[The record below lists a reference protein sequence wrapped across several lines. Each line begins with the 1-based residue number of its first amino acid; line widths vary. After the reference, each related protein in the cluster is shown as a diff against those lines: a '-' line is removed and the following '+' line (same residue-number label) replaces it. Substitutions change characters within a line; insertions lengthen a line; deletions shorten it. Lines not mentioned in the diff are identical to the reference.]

1 MAAAFLGALLTGCGG
16 GGSSSSETS
25 SQGAIGD
32 GSGKTVEGS
41 KALLSWTA
49 PSTRVNGDGISMG
62 ELDSYVIR
70 YGQDADNLTER
81 VVIGDAAED
90 ATMSYTV
97 GGLGQGTWYFSIQ
110 VQDTSGLM
118 SAPSAVVSK
127 TIQS

>member
-16 GGSSSSETS
+16 GSSSSETS
-25 SQGAIGD
+25 SQGAFGD
-32 GSGKTVEGS
+32 GSSKTVDGS

-62 ELDSYVIR
+62 ELDSYIIR
-70 YGQDADNLTER
+70 YGQDANNLTEQ
-81 VVIGDAAED
+81 VVISDAAED

-118 SAPSAVVSK
+118 SAPSEVVSK

>member
-16 GGSSSSETS
+16 GSSSSETS
-25 SQGAIGD
+25 SQSAFGD
-32 GSGKTVEGS
+32 SGSKFVDGS

-62 ELDSYVIR
+62 ELDSYIIR
-70 YGQDADNLTER
+70 YGQDADNLTEK
-81 VVIGDAAED
+81 VVIGDAAEEPS
-90 ATMSYTV
+90 MSYTV

>member
-16 GGSSSSETS
+16 GGSSSSDTS
-25 SQGAIGD
+25 SQGAIGN
-32 GSGKTVEGS
+32 GSS

-62 ELDSYVIR
+62 ELDSYIIR
-70 YGQDADNLTER
+70 YGQDADNLTEQ
-81 VVIGDAAED
+81 VVISDAAED

-110 VQDTSGLM
+110 VQDTSGLL
-118 SAPSAVVSK
+118 SPPSAVVSK

>member
-1 MAAAFLGALLTGCGG
+1 MAAAFLGALLTGCG

-32 GSGKTVEGS
+32 GGSKTVDGS

>member
-16 GGSSSSETS
+16 GGASSETS
-25 SQGAIGD
+25 SQGAFGD
-32 GSGKTVEGS
+32 SGSKTVDGS

-62 ELDSYVIR
+62 ELDRYIIR
-70 YGQDADNLTER
+70 YGKEADNLTEQ

-90 ATMSYTV
+90 ATMSYIV
-97 GGLGQGTWYFSIQ
+97 SGLGQGTWYFSIQ

>member
-1 MAAAFLGALLTGCGG
+1 MAAAFLGAVLTGCG

-25 SQGAIGD
+25 SQGAFGD
-32 GSGKTVEGS
+32 NGSKTVDGS

-49 PSTRVNGDGISMG
+49 PSTRVNGDGLSMG
-62 ELDSYVIR
+62 ELDRYIIR
-70 YGQDADNLTER
+70 YGQDADNLTEQ

-110 VQDTSGLM
+110 VQDSSGLT
-118 SAPSAVVSK
+118 SPPSEVVSK
-127 TIQS
+127 SIQS

>member
-1 MAAAFLGALLTGCGG
+1 MSGSLIAAAFLGALLTGCG

-25 SQGAIGD
+25 SQGAIGNGD
-32 GSGKTVEGS
+32 S

-62 ELDSYVIR
+62 ELDSYIIR
-70 YGQDADNLTER
+70 YGQDADNLTEQ
-81 VVIGDAAED
+81 VVISDAAED

-97 GGLGQGTWYFSIQ
+97 GGLSQGTWYFSIQ
-110 VQDTSGLM
+110 VQDTSGLL
-118 SAPSAVVSK
+118 SPPSAIVSK